1 MRDSAND
8 ADPTSSANERYAM
21 QVVMRKEKSYR
32 ARGGRRVTKDEG
44 KGRKVEVAFGR
55 SRPE

>member
-21 QVVMRKEKSYR
+21 RVVMRKEKSYN
-32 ARGGRRVTKDEG
+32 AGRKKDDEG
-44 KGRKVEVAFGR
+44 RG
-55 SRPE
+55 